1 MTLKNSTP
9 LSPEFQLIA
18 NWIEP
23 NTHVLDLG
31 CGDGQLLQHLIK
43 DRQVRGYG
51 MEIDPLKTVQAMN
64 NGLNVIQSNLNSA
77 DLTDYFDPNSFDYV
91 IMTQALQVVSRPD
104 ILLKRM
110 LKIGRECIVTFP
122 NFGHW
127 RMRAQLLFKGR
138 MPETDTLP
146 YHWYDTPNIH
156 LCTFKDFEALCEANN
171 IAIVEKAVVNN
182 QHKSNLGTR
191 LMPNLLG
198 EIALYKIQT
207 KHKVP

>member
-1 MTLKNSTP
+1 MN
-9 LSPEFQLIA
+9 LSPEFQSIA

-31 CGDGQLLQHLIK
+31 CGDGQLLQYLT
-43 DRQVRGYG
+43 DERQVRGYG
-51 MEIDPLKTVQAMN
+51 MEIDPLKTVQAMH

-104 ILLKRM
+104 ILLKKM
-110 LKIGRECIVTFP
+110 LRVGRECIVTFP

-156 LCTFKDFEALCEANN
+156 LCTFKDFEKLCAELG
-171 IAIVEKAVVNN
+171 IEIVARSVVNRHH
-182 QHKSNLGTR
+182 QTHI
-191 LMPNLLG
+191 LMKAWPNGLG
-198 EIALYKIQT
+198 EVALYKI
-207 KHKVP
+207 KARNP

>member
-31 CGDGQLLQHLIK
+31 CGDGQLLQHLITH
-43 DRQVRGYG
+43 RQVRGYG

-104 ILLKRM
+104 ILLKKM
-110 LKIGRECIVTFP
+110 LRIGRECIVTFP

-156 LCTFKDFEALCEANN
+156 LCTFKDFEKLCAEHG
-171 IAIVEKAVVNN
+171 IEIVARSVVNRHHQTN
-182 QHKSNLGTR
+182 V
-191 LMPNLLG
+191 LMKAWPNGLG
-198 EIALYKIQT
+198 EVALYKIRTQALN
-207 KHKVP
+207 

>member
-1 MTLKNSTP
+1 MS
-9 LSPEFQLIA
+9 LSPEFQSIA

-31 CGDGQLLQHLIK
+31 CGDGQLLQYLT
-43 DRQVRGYG
+43 DERQVRGYG
-51 MEIDPLKTVQAMN
+51 MEIDPLKTVQAMH

-104 ILLKRM
+104 ILLKKM
-110 LKIGRECIVTFP
+110 LRVGRECIVTFP

-156 LCTFKDFEALCEANN
+156 LCTFKDFEKLCAELG
-171 IAIVEKAVVNN
+171 IEIVARSVVNRHH
-182 QHKSNLGTR
+182 QTHI
-191 LMPNLLG
+191 LMKAWPNGLG
-198 EIALYKIQT
+198 EVALYKI
-207 KHKVP
+207 KARNP